1 MDKELLAEFLLESNE
16 NMSTIE
22 QQLMDLESNPGDASL
37 LDAIF
42 RTIHTVKGSCGFVG
56 LKRLEKVAHAGE
68 NVLGK
73 MRSHPGS
80 VTADIISLLLEC
92 ADAIQVILQGLQEHG
107 CEPVEDYAVLIEK
120 LHEAESMI
128 GNASRQD
135 GGEAGQGKVVPG
147 WLADFP
153 DEGMT
158 LLREGLETPE
168 QVLQAGFNVIK
179 AIEGIAAPRAL
190 KILGAAKVAAG
201 KTRRE
206 KETTEQADSTKV
218 DREATA
224 AGPAA
229 APTLKVATSNE
240 TRSEP
245 AAGKTSSPA
254 PQVTETIRVNVSLLD
269 SLMNQVGE
277 LVLTR
282 NRLVQLASSLSSAAL
297 SEEGEALDAFKSL
310 LPLSRELNHITESL
324 QDQLLKTRMQ
334 PVSTIWGSVP
344 RIVRDIGK
352 QLDKKIRV
360 VMEGQDTELDRT
372 ILSALK
378 DPLTHIIRNSCD
390 HGIESPRQRLQAGK
404 PETGTVTLKASQ
416 EAGSIL
422 ITISDDGGGI
432 DAGKVKQKA
441 VDMGVLDNSMA
452 SSLSDAAALQF
463 IFHPGLSTAE
473 KVSNFSGRGV
483 GMDVVKNAI
492 EKVGGSVDI
501 QSELGSGTTLSIRIP
516 LTMAIISGML
526 VKCCNQ
532 LYALPQISVQ
542 ELLAADADS
551 PHWCMVAGKPFF
563 RLRGLLLPVIRLG
576 DALELPGEHMNRGSI
591 VVISA
596 GKRRVGVLVDDILGA
611 EELVVKPLGMHFSEI
626 DMFGGCSI
634 LGDGSV
640 VPILDCNG
648 LIHRMNIPLEAEGV
662 GNMPDEV
669 QHQDHESDKQY
680 TLVFVASGKR
690 YAIPMLLVERL
701 EMVAAGDIE
710 QVANREVLQYRG
722 QVTPVLRWNRIMD
735 AEEIQSDEFCCLILA
750 DNDKRMCLQVDR
762 IEDILEAELH
772 ISMKSSEPL
781 LLGTA
786 IIQGKATEVVDVF
799 ELLKVANPDWF
810 CGKED
815 VHERRKVL
823 FVEDAPFFRTMLTPV
838 LESQHFEVW
847 HAGDGQQACEILAEK
862 IPDIVLTDIEMPRM
876 DGYELA
882 RRIRQN
888 ERFEGVPVIAIASSP
903 PAESDERRRLFD
915 VVLGKTDK
923 DALTAC
929 LSEINQP
936 LLPRNSKDKDVAMFS
951 GPMLVGGRSGE

>member
-22 QQLMDLESNPGDASL
+22 QQLMDLESNPGNASL

-42 RTIHTVKGSCGFVG
+42 RTIHTVKGSCGFIG
-56 LKRLEKVAHAGE
+56 LKRLEQVAHAGE

-73 MRSHPGS
+73 MRSHAGS
-80 VTADIISLLLEC
+80 VTPDIISLLLEC
-92 ADAIQVILQGLQEHG
+92 ADTIQVILHELQEHG
-107 CEPVEDYAVLIEK
+107 SEPEEDHTALIGR
-120 LHEAESMI
+120 LHEAEAMI
-128 GNASRQD
+128 GIASQQD
-135 GGEAGQGKVVPG
+135 GSEGDCDKAVPA

-153 DEGMT
+153 DEAGK
-158 LLREGLETPE
+158 LLQDSLETPE
-168 QVLQAGFNVIK
+168 KVLQAGFNVIK
-179 AIEGIAAPRAL
+179 AIDGIAAPRAL
-190 KILGAAKVAAG
+190 KILGAAKAAAG
-201 KTRRE
+201 KVRHE
-206 KETTEQADSTKV
+206 EEITEQVDCAKP
-218 DREATA
+218 DREVATA
-224 AGPAA
+224 DVVV
-229 APTLKVATSNE
+229 APTLKVAARNE
-240 TRSEP
+240 VGTESTAEKP
-245 AAGKTSSPA
+245 PSLA
-254 PQVTETIRVNVSLLD
+254 PQVAETIRVNVSLLD

-282 NRLVQLASSLSSAAL
+282 NRLLQLASSLSTRAL
-297 SEEGEALDAFKSL
+297 SEEGEALDAFKAL

-372 ILSALK
+372 ILTALK

-390 HGIESPRQRLQAGK
+390 HGIELPRHRVQAGK
-404 PETGTVTLKASQ
+404 AETGTVTLKASQ

-432 DAGKVKQKA
+432 DAGKVKRKA
-441 VDMGVLDNSMA
+441 IDMGVLETSM

-463 IFHPGLSTAE
+463 VFHPGLSTAE

-501 QSELGSGTTLSIRIP
+501 QSELGVGTTLSIRIP

-526 VKCCNQ
+526 VKCSGQ

-563 RLRGLLLPVIRLG
+563 RLRGQLLPVIWLG
-576 DALELPGEHMNRGSI
+576 DALELPGERTERGSI
-591 VVISA
+591 VVINA
-596 GKRRVGVLVDDILGA
+596 GNRRVGVLVDDIFGA
-611 EELVVKPLGMHFSEI
+611 EELVVKPLGMHFSGT
-626 DMFGGCSI
+626 DVFGGCSI

-640 VPILDCNG
+640 VPILECNG
-648 LIHRMNIPLEAEGV
+648 LIHRMNIPVEAEGA
-662 GNMPDEV
+662 GNMSVV
-669 QHQDHESDKQY
+669 QHQDNESDKQY

-701 EMVAAGDIE
+701 EMVEARDVEQAG
-710 QVANREVLQYRG
+710 NREVLQYRG
-722 QVTPVLRWNRIMD
+722 QVTPVLRWNRIVD
-735 AEEIQSDEFCCLILA
+735 AEEIHGDELCCLIIA
-750 DNDKRMCLQVDR
+750 DNNKRMCLQVDR
-762 IEDILEAELH
+762 IEDILETELH
-772 ISMKSSEPL
+772 ISMKSSMHL
-781 LLGTA
+781 FLGTA
-786 IIQGKATEVVDVF
+786 VIQGKATAVVDVF
-799 ELLKVANPDWF
+799 ELLKLANPDWF
-810 CGKED
+810 SGKED
-815 VHERRKVL
+815 MHERRSVL

-838 LESQHFEVW
+838 LESQNFEVW
-847 HAGDGQQACEILAEK
+847 HAGDGQEACEILAEK

-882 RRIRQN
+882 RRIQQN
-888 ERFEGVPVIAIASSP
+888 ERFERIPVVAIASSP
-903 PAESDERRRLFD
+903 PAEDDERRRLFD
-915 VVLGKTDK
+915 VVLSKTDR
-923 DALTAC
+923 DALTAY
-929 LSEINQP
+929 LSKINQ
-936 LLPRNSKDKDVAMFS
+936 SQFQMSSEDKDAVVFS
-951 GPMLVGGRSGE
+951 GPVLVGGRSGE